1 MRAPAW
7 EEVVIDGFNSGFM
20 IGGGRLEFFKSA
32 LRSLFTHTL
41 TEYLKTLLRIS
52 KYSASSSEIH

>member
-7 EEVVIDGFNSGFM
+7 EEVVIDGYNSGCM
-20 IGGGRLEFFKSA
+20 GGGGGLESFKSVS
-32 LRSLFTHTL
+32 RTLFTHSL